1 MASHTERLI
10 LAVAQ
15 VAGSTKACARHG
27 DAAMFD
33 TLQGYYV
40 LASEAARMA
49 GGRVIK
55 PIGDAV
61 LLTFPLDRA
70 KDAVH
75 ALQYLQARGTALW
88 ARLDEQCCVQVKV
101 GAGPVQ
107 CGPLGA
113 PGDERYDVVGEALN
127 SLFKAPS
134 SDFYVSPEA
143 TPFLT

>member
-1 MASHTERLI
+1 MASHTERLV

-27 DAAMFD
+27 DAA
-33 TLQGYYV
+33 
-40 LASEAARMA
+40 
-49 GGRVIK
+49 
-55 PIGDAV
+55 

-70 KDAVH
+70 KDAIH

-101 GAGPVQ
+101 SAGPVQ

-113 PGDERYDVVGEALN
+113 PGDERYDVVGKALN